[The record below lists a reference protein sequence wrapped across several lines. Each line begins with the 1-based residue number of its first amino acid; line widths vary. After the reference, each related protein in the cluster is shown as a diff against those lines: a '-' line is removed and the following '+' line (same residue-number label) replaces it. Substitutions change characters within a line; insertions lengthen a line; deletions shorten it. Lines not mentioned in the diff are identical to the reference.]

1 MVLFDLFYVDEFIVK
16 DIVFIS
22 VKDRGGLWY
31 FKEYLIDIFVVVELQ
46 FCVYIGKEVC
56 YKICVDKIVDILF

>member
-31 FKEYLIDIFVVVELQ
+31 FKEYLIDIFVVVEL
-46 FCVYIGKEVC
+46 
-56 YKICVDKIVDILF
+56 